1 MHVVLLFFAEVA
13 RWHPL
18 AQRLA
23 KRERIDWR
31 RYLLWVAASLSLIG
45 VLSL

>member
-1 MHVVLLFFAEVA
+1 VVLLFFAEVA

-18 AQRLA
+18 AQWFA
-23 KRERIDWR
+23 KRRVEWR
-31 RYLLWVAASLSLIG
+31 RYLLWAAASLSLLG